1 MLVEALVLA
10 GTLLVV
16 YAFRLYLEYCRVRGS
31 VRDILTFVTFFS
43 NETTLASALNKSSR
57 LVLGQFNFWLRKHD
71 LYEPIGWDI
80 SAAIS
85 LWPSVA
91 VTYTVADPQVLK
103 EIGSQRHK
111 YPKPLAQYKPL
122 DIFGRNII
130 STEGDEWKKN
140 RKIASPA
147 FSERNNRLVWE
158 ESIRMLTEFFDVVW
172 GDKEEIS
179 VDNFL
184 GLSLQFGL
192 RVISAAGFGRRMAWN
207 AEHTIPQGH
216 ELSFE
221 ETFQIASKDVFL
233 KLLLPDWVPNLTE
246 RIRKTR
252 LGFDELRVYLQD
264 VIHERN
270 STGSAAEIDQVNLF
284 SNLIEANEQIEEE
297 IARLDDSELIGN
309 IFVFLLAGH
318 ETSSHTLCFAF
329 ALLALYPEEQDKL
342 YQHIMCVCPDRLPTY
357 DDIPALNRSLAVIY
371 ETLRL
376 LPAAVGVPKSTAE
389 DTSFVLHNDQG
400 HSKVIPVPKNT
411 NLVIHAT
418 GVHYNPRYWKDPYEF
433 RPDRFMGEWNRDA
446 FIPFSVGA
454 RSCIGRR
461 FSEVESI
468 AILTVLVKKY
478 KISVLEEPEFK
489 HESFEAR
496 KERVLRAQFGI
507 THTPIRVPLTFTRRK

>member
-1 MLVEALVLA
+1 MLVELLVLA
-10 GTLLVV
+10 GTLLSV
-16 YAFRLYLEYCRVRGS
+16 YAFRVYLEYRRVRGS

-43 NETTLASALNKSSR
+43 NETTLASALNKSTR

-71 LYEPIGWDI
+71 LYEPIGWNI
-80 SAAIS
+80 SAA
-85 LWPSVA
+85 
-91 VTYTVADPQVLK
+91 

-130 STEGDEWKKN
+130 STEGEEWKKN

-158 ESIRMLTEFFDVVW
+158 ESIRMLTEFFDEVW
-172 GDKEEIS
+172 GDKEEIA

-192 RVISAAGFGRRMAWN
+192 RVISAAGFGRRMGWS
-207 AEHTIPQGH
+207 AEHTVPQGH

-221 ETFQIASKDVFL
+221 ETFQIASKDVYL

-252 LGFDELRVYLQD
+252 IGFDELRVYLQD
-264 VIHERN
+264 VIHQRK
-270 STGSAAEIDQVNLF
+270 STGSTAEIDQVNLF
-284 SNLIEANEQIEEE
+284 SNLIDANEQVGEEM
-297 IARLDDSELIGN
+297 AKLDDSELIGN
-309 IFVFLLAGH
+309 VFVFLLAGH

-342 YQHIMCVCPDRLPTY
+342 YQHIMSVCPDRLPAY
-357 DDIPALNRSLAVIY
+357 DDIPALDRSLAVIY

-376 LPAAVGVPKSTAE
+376 FPPAVGVPKSTAE
-389 DTSFVLHNDQG
+389 DTSFVLHNEQG
-400 HSKVIPVPKNT
+400 QSKVIPVPKNT
-411 NLVIHAT
+411 NLVIHAA

-461 FSEVESI
+461 FSEVESV
-468 AILTVLVKKY
+468 AILSVLVKKY
-478 KISVLEEPEFK
+478 KISVMEEPEFK
-489 HESFEAR
+489 HESFEGR
-496 KERVLRAQFGI
+496 KERVLKAQFGI
-507 THTPIRVPLTFTRRK
+507 THTYVEISLPPVGRSELIDMDSPIRVPLTFTRRK